1 MRKIYITKFTLNR
14 MYNDNPELDINFDTY
29 ATNDLYL
36 KSLIKDKYFIE
47 EKEIDGSMVKVY
59 DTPFGHKIMVASS
72 SLDLKNICKKNR
84 YKRN

>member
-1 MRKIYITKFTLNR
+1 MARFIEYEDMLKNSCGILDILNEEDIYITKFTLNR

-47 EKEIDGSMVKVY
+47 EKKLMAVW
-59 DTPFGHKIMVASS
+59 
-72 SLDLKNICKKNR
+72 
-84 YKRN
+84 